1 MAKRIVTAIDRH
13 VAAQICMQRKVR
25 GLSQT
30 ELGKALGVSYQQ
42 MHKYEKGANR
52 ISASRLQQIAN
63 VLEVAPDFFFA
74 EVQAKGSGNSDSN
87 ETTLI
92 DEFISSRDGIALSKA
107 FTNISDTKLR
117 RSIVALVK
125 QIAGL

>member
-13 VAAQICMQRKVR
+13 VAAQIRIQRKAR

-42 MHKYEKGANR
+42 IQKYENGKNR
-52 ISASRLQQIAN
+52 LGASRLQQIAN
-63 VLEVAPDFFFA
+63 VLDVAPDFFFEGESA
-74 EVQAKGSGNSDSN
+74 RVLGSSGAK
-87 ETTLI
+87 ETALI
-92 DEFISSRDGIALSKA
+92 QDFISSRDGIHLSKA
-107 FTNISDTKLR
+107 FLKISDAKMR

-125 QIAGL
+125 QIAGI